1 MLAPGDNNS
10 GGKISMAKRV
20 GMEVAVA
27 VAEAVGQ
34 CDIDMAAVYPITPQ
48 SHIAEHLSELVADGK
63 VNAEFVTVESEHSAM
78 SAVIGASG
86 TGARVYTATS
96 SQGLMLMHEL
106 LPIASGMRLPIV
118 MGIANRAVS
127 GPLNI
132 LNDHSDI
139 MPQRDSGWISLFV
152 ENGQEAVDLSIQA
165 FKIAEHK
172 DVNLPVCVNI
182 DGFQLTHMVEPLEF
196 PDQEL
201 VDKFLPP
208 RVPYATLHPSRP
220 VTMGAF
226 AMSDYFTEMQ
236 KAKNE
241 ALINSKKVILEV
253 WAEWA
258 KMFGRAYKPVETYKA
273 DDAEIL
279 MLTMGSMGETAEM
292 AIDELRAKGVAAGL
306 IKLRLWRPF
315 PFEEIK
321 AALKNAKKLIVTDR
335 AVSFGGPGGPVF
347 SEIKS
352 AFYSEAHRPA
362 IYYYIIGLGGRD
374 VTVKDFIGMVEK
386 VVPYSAEKI
395 VDTYEFWG
403 VRES

>member
-1 MLAPGDNNS
+1 
-10 GGKISMAKRV
+10 
-20 GMEVAVA
+20 
-27 VAEAVGQ
+27 
-34 CDIDMAAVYPITPQ
+34 
-48 SHIAEHLSELVADGK
+48 
-63 VNAEFVTVESEHSAM
+63 
-78 SAVIGASG
+78 
-86 TGARVYTATS
+86 
-96 SQGLMLMHEL
+96 
-106 LPIASGMRLPIV
+106 
-118 MGIANRAVS
+118 
-127 GPLNI
+127 
-132 LNDHSDI
+132 
-139 MPQRDSGWISLFV
+139 
-152 ENGQEAVDLSIQA
+152 
-165 FKIAEHK
+165 
-172 DVNLPVCVNI
+172 
-182 DGFQLTHMVEPLEF
+182 MVEPLEF

-258 KMFGRAYKPVETYKA
+258 KTFGRAYKPVETYKA

-362 IYYYIIGLGGRD
+362 IYNYIIGLGGRD

>member
-10 GGKISMAKRV
+10 GGNINMAKRI

-139 MPQRDSGWISLFV
+139 MPQRDSGWISIFV
-152 ENGQEAVDLSIQA
+152 ENGQEAIDLSIQA

-172 DVNLPVCVNI
+172 DVQLPVCVNI

-201 VDKFLPP
+201 VNKFLPP
-208 RVPYATLHPSRP
+208 RVPYATLHPSKP

-226 AMSDYFTEMQ
+226 AMSDYFTEIM

-241 ALINSKKVILEV
+241 ALKNSKKVIIDI
-253 WAEWA
+253 WDEWA

-273 DDAEIL
+273 ADAEIL

-292 AIDELRAKGVAAGL
+292 AIDTLRAKGVKAGL
-306 IKLRLWRPF
+306 VKLRLWRPF
-315 PFEEIK
+315 PFKEIK
-321 AALKNAKKLIVTDR
+321 AAVKNAKKMIVTDR

-352 AFYSEAHRPA
+352 ALYSEANRPA
-362 IYYYIIGLGGRD
+362 IYNYIIGLGGRD
-374 VTVKDFIGMVEK
+374 VTVPDFVHMFERVIADK
-386 VVPYSAEKI
+386 ANKA

-403 VRES
+403 VRE